1 MHSTPSAA
9 FPLPAADVS
18 LVPFVVR
25 IVDIHGQVDYEPCA
39 SADDACRWATDAS
52 TDTDA
57 DAAIYRLWHVERP

>member
-1 MHSTPSAA
+1 
-9 FPLPAADVS
+9 
-18 LVPFVVR
+18 
-25 IVDIHGQVDYEPCA
+25 VDYEPCA